1 MKQILWAAVLAV
13 VLALSV
19 TLVTHWPSD
28 PAPAATPTP
37 APAPTAAP
45 THEPVLPVEI
55 VDGELWV
62 AIPVEG
68 MEEYY
73 ENQD

>member
-1 MKQILWAAVLAV
+1 MKQILWVAVLAV

-37 APAPTAAP
+37 APVPTAAP
-45 THEPVLPVEI
+45 TPAPVLPIEI
-55 VDGELWV
+55 IDGEIWV
-62 AIPVEG
+62 AIPIEG
-68 MEEYY
+68 MEK
-73 ENQD
+73 

>member
-28 PAPAATPTP
+28 PAPAATPTQTP
-37 APAPTAAP
+37 APAAAP
-45 THEPVLPVEI
+45 TPAPVLPIEI
-55 VDGELWV
+55 IDGELWA

>member
-19 TLVTHWPSD
+19 ILVTHWPSD

-37 APAPTAAP
+37 APVLTAALTP
-45 THEPVLPVEI
+45 EPVLPVEI
-55 VDGELWV
+55 IDGELWV
-62 AIPVEG
+62 AIEVEG
-68 MEEYY
+68 MPTFGE
-73 ENQD
+73 